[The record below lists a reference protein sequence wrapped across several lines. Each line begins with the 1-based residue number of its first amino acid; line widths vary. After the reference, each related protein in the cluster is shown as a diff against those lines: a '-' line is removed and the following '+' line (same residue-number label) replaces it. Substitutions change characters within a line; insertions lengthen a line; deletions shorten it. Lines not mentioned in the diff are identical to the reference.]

1 MNQNKHV
8 HCTGKKK
15 KKQEIHYFVRDEM
28 QIEIEMLPH
37 IRYTKC
43 NQP

>member
-8 HCTGKKK
+8 QAKKK
-15 KKQEIHYFVRDEM
+15 KKKETHCFVRDKM
-28 QIEIEMLPH
+28 QIEIEMLLH